1 MGSVARFASAVLAT
15 STLLGAASAAVLDMP
30 VYVKDGYKMVKVGVG
45 KPEQDFLLLFDTG
58 SASAWMVDSECATEC
73 PHYDKDRVGYNFT
86 ASSTGKYTGGSADIG
101 YLGGKVV
108 GPTVEERFEAEGLT
122 WQSKFIAANESTWSS
137 LAAAGFM
144 GLAFGSIADGGA
156 TPVFESLMAEKKMDE
171 PRFGIYYSKE
181 DGDDTNGKPGKGLLT
196 LGGSKEKEYIKGD
209 LVEIPINTDV
219 NNNYD
224 VWRSVLHSTTGSRK
238 GKNCSATKS
247 KVELDISVIFDTGAS
262 GVTVPESSIEEIY
275 ESIGMNWTAILS
287 GKHIPLCSE
296 FTKDWSVAFEVGY
309 YGDSKFV
316 NVTGDQLA
324 VPGFANREDAC
335 WPPIDSGPEGYALI
349 GPRFL
354 RNFYT
359 VWNYGGFPDS
369 GFTSPTLS
377 FGYLK
382 EGK

>member
-30 VYVKDGYKMVKVGVG
+30 MVVKGGYKMVQVGVG

-58 SASAWMVDSECATEC
+58 SASAWMIDSECATEC
-73 PHYDKDRVGYNFT
+73 PHYNKDRVGYNFT
-86 ASSTGKYTGGSADIG
+86 ASSTGKYTGESASID
-101 YLGGKVV
+101 YLGGKVA
-108 GPTVEERFEAEGLT
+108 GPTVEERFEADGVT
-122 WQSKFIAANESTWSS
+122 WQSKFIAANESNWSS

-156 TPVFESLMAEKKMDE
+156 TPVFETLMAEKKVDE
-171 PRFGIYYSKE
+171 PRFGIYYSEE

-196 LGGSKEKEYIKGD
+196 LGGSKEKEYVKGD
-209 LVEIPINTDV
+209 LIEIPINT
-219 NNNYD
+219 NND
-224 VWRSVLHSTTGSRK
+224 FDLWRSILHSTTGSRK

-247 KVELDISVIFDTGAS
+247 KVDLDVSVVFDTGAS
-262 GVTVPESSIEEIY
+262 GITVPESKIEEIY

-309 YGDSKFV
+309 YGESKFL
-316 NVTGDQLA
+316 NITGDQLA
-324 VPGFANREDAC
+324 LPGFANRDDAC
-335 WPPIDSGPEGYALI
+335 WPPMDSGDEGLALL
-349 GPRFL
+349 GARFL
-354 RNFYT
+354 KNFYT
-359 VWNYGGFPDS
+359 VWDYGKFPAEAGFIK
-369 GFTSPTLS
+369 PTLS